1 MAAIGEYVE
10 DAQPREEDPVVEHVE
25 DAQPRREEPVVEAA
39 LEGEAALECGIC
51 SDVLKDGAP
60 VHGLPCAHAFHLEC
74 LDAYGKARG
83 MNFERLP
90 CPTCKKIPIELAQQ
104 GIRQRADMRIMQA
117 RANRIAGR
125 HVHIPEAVV
134 NQLVIGEADP
144 VPVGD
149 PVEMDE
155 PVAEPVPFDDPD
167 PVVDPVLL
175 DEPVADPVLLD
186 EPVADPV
193 VAMVPEAD
201 PPVDAA
207 APVEP
212 AADPPVE
219 PPLGNDTD
227 TEKEDSDDEAL
238 LGLQLPP
245 AGDGAAPAKGPA
257 KGKATAAP
265 TAAPTAGPTAAPSE
279 HVDTDSEAYG
289 PYERDYEDY
298 EYDVDENEDGAY
310 HGPLVAYIR
319 LPRRAG

>member
-1 MAAIGEYVE
+1 MGPGENP
-10 DAQPREEDPVVEHVE
+10 Q
-25 DAQPRREEPVVEAA
+25 
-39 LEGEAALECGIC
+39 EGRCFKGKVRIIFR
-51 SDVLKDGAP
+51 D
-60 VHGLPCAHAFHLEC
+60 
-74 LDAYGKARG
+74 DAYYAAMKGKG
-83 MNFERLP
+83 
-90 CPTCKKIPIELAQQ
+90 KGK
-104 GIRQRADMRIMQA
+104 GK
-117 RANRIAGR
+117 
-125 HVHIPEAVV
+125 
-134 NQLVIGEADP
+134 
-144 VPVGD
+144 
-149 PVEMDE
+149 
-155 PVAEPVPFDDPD
+155 DDPD
-167 PVVDPVLL
+167 PVVEPVHMFGGRV
-175 DEPVADPVLLD
+175 PVADPVLLD

-193 VAMVPEAD
+193 PYDEPVAMVPEAD